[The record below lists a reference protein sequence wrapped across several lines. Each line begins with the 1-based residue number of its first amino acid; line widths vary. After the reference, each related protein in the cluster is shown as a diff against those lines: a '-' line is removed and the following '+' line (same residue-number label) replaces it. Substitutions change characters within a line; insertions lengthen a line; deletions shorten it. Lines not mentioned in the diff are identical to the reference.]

1 VIRAV
6 TSPQHEFETG
16 RQAAIEER
24 EPLEPRV
31 GLRGDILDE
40 LRWTW
45 AGRKGWLL
53 GLFGN
58 LVLAIGYLLITDYDP
73 HVSGDIKVANVGLA
87 VVLWCLADPIN
98 TNQLGNDS
106 ERVVNSL
113 KAGDSV
119 ARILAIKNIA
129 LAVLLL
135 PFAFLI
141 SAIHW
146 LIAGRWHLVPHT
158 IVVDLGAV
166 FLWMGVGSVVSVL
179 LPYPP
184 IRIRSRVKALLA
196 RRSVVR
202 YAACL
207 AAPYALWYGIVKVLH
222 IPWNEI
228 WDNRLLGPRE
238 VDLPK
243 YALVYLGLS
252 LLYWLVGLSIAQ
264 LYDRRFP
271 GRLIRDLKRE
281 V

>member
-1 VIRAV
+1 VAP
-6 TSPQHEFETG
+6 PQPEFETP
-16 RQAAIEER
+16 RQEAIEAA
-24 EPLEPRV
+24 EPFEPRA
-31 GLRGDILDE
+31 GLWRDILDE

-45 AGRKGWLL
+45 SGRKGWLL
-53 GLFGN
+53 GVLGN
-58 LVLAIGYLLITDYDP
+58 LVFAIGYLFVTDYDP
-73 HVSGDIKVANVGLA
+73 HVAGDIKVANVGLA

-113 KAGDSV
+113 QAGDSV
-119 ARILAIKNIA
+119 GRILAIKNLA

-135 PFAFLI
+135 PFAYLI
-141 SAIHW
+141 SVIHW
-146 LIAGRWHLVPHT
+146 LIAGRFHLVPHT
-158 IVVDLGAV
+158 IVADFGAV

-196 RRSVVR
+196 RRSVIR

-207 AAPYALWYGIVKVLH
+207 AAPYVLWYGIVKVLH
-222 IPWNEI
+222 IPYNEI
-228 WDNRLLGPRE
+228 WDHRLLGPR
-238 VDLPK
+238 VANLPK
-243 YALVYLGLS
+243 YGLVYVGLALVY
-252 LLYWLVGLSIAQ
+252 WVVGLSIAQ

-271 GRLIRDLKRE
+271 GRLIRDLQRE

>member
-1 VIRAV
+1 VA
-6 TSPQHEFETG
+6 SPQHEFETG
-16 RQAAIEER
+16 QQAEIEQR
-24 EPLEPRV
+24 EPLEPRA
-31 GLRGDILDE
+31 GLWGDIRDE

-45 AGRKGWLL
+45 AGRKGWLVGML
-53 GLFGN
+53 GN
-58 LVLAIGYLLITDYDP
+58 LVFATGYLLVTNYDP
-73 HVSGDIKVANVGLA
+73 HMSDDIKVANVGLA

-98 TNQLGNDS
+98 TNQLGSDS

-113 KAGDSV
+113 NAGDSV

-129 LAVLLL
+129 LAVLLIPL
-135 PFAFLI
+135 ALVI

-146 LIAGRWHLVPHT
+146 LLAGRWHLVAHT
-158 IVVDLGAV
+158 VVADLGAV

-184 IRIRSRVKALLA
+184 IRIRSRVRAILA
-196 RRSVVR
+196 RRSLVR

-207 AAPYALWYGIVKVLH
+207 AAPYVLWLGIVKVLH

-228 WDNRLLGPRE
+228 WDHQLLGSR
-238 VDLPK
+238 VADLPK
-243 YALVYLGLS
+243 YALVYLGISLIYWVIGLS
-252 LLYWLVGLSIAQ
+252 LAE

-271 GRLIRDLKRE
+271 GRLIRDLERE